1 MTIICDVIIPCYKSN
16 HELLINA
23 IQSVL
28 QDRRSDQFLITLV
41 IDCDQ
46 CDYTFVTDRFPQIN
60 IIYNETNLGTRIS
73 AQRAIDHTTAPFFIM
88 VDHDDEITK
97 DAISDMIM
105 LADGYDVVKPKID
118 IQHRVR
124 FYRKG
129 RYYHYIHDCGVLY
142 RRSTLLDH
150 NIRYRRDVKIFDN
163 FPLWLQYNLYGRVRY
178 VDFVSYKWN
187 YVEDSVSTK
196 IWSSVELCDMLET
209 LVDEVNEIFDDCNV
223 HTSRASLIEAV
234 TIFYLYSLIIE
245 SQLTNDDRMCKM
257 FARYIVRHKRAFNNL
272 RMNTFKRL
280 YNDIVMPFNLD
291 ASIVEMMRFYKRG
304 LTL

>member
-28 QDRRSDQFLITLV
+28 QDRQSDQFLITLV

-73 AQRAIDHTTAPFFIM
+73 AQRAIDLTTAPFFVM

-142 RRSTLLDH
+142 RRSTAVEHD
-150 NIRYRRDVKIFDN
+150 IRYRRDVKIFDN
-163 FPLWLQYNLYGRVRY
+163 YPLWIQYNLYGRVRY
-178 VDFVSYKWN
+178 VNFVSYVWN

-196 IWSSVELCDMLET
+196 MWSKVELCDMLET
-209 LVDEVNEIFDDCNV
+209 LIAEINEVFDRCNI
-223 HTSRASLIEAV
+223 HSNRARLIEAV
-234 TIFYLYSLIIE
+234 TVFYLYSLIIE
-245 SQLTNDDRMCKM
+245 GQLTNDDRMCKL
-257 FARYIVRHKRAFNNL
+257 FAQYITKHKHAFNQLKINIF
-272 RMNTFKRL
+272 RRL
-280 YNDIVMPFNLD
+280 YNDIVMPYDLD
-291 ASIVEMMRFYKRG
+291 TSISNMMQFYKKG
-304 LTL
+304 MML